1 MIRRFRPVVALL
13 ALFTLFAY
21 AAEGAAALVLCT
33 PVEAESQVMTGS
45 PSGHEAHEHGAPPAA
60 GTDSETQHGND
71 CPIGMTSGG
80 SCAVASLPSALTH
93 VHTVPVT
100 AEPTWSAAAMELDS
114 ASAHPL
120 FHPPRA

>member
-13 ALFTLFAY
+13 ALLTLFAY
-21 AAEGAAALVLCT
+21 VAEGAAALVLCS
-33 PVEAESQVMTGS
+33 PVETESHEMAGAPAAHEAPDHGAS
-45 PSGHEAHEHGAPPAA
+45 PSA
-60 GTDSETQHGND
+60 GTHSETQHGND

-93 VHTVPVT
+93 VQTVPVT

-114 ASAHPL
+114 TPAHPL